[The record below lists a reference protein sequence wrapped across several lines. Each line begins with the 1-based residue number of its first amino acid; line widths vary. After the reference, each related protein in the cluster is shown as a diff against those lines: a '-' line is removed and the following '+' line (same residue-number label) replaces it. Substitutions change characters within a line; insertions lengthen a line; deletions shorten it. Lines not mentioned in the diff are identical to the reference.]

1 MYDELI
7 KVVRERRSCKN
18 FRSDPVANDLVT
30 KVVDAGIW
38 AASGR
43 GLQSPIV
50 IRIKDAALRAR
61 ISAENAAIL
70 GREIDPFYGAP
81 EILLVLVES
90 SVNTAVCDGSLVLG
104 NMMLA
109 AHALGLG
116 SCWIHRAR
124 EESENPNG
132 VVAEI
137 VKRLSL
143 PGKYVGVGHLALGYA
158 AAPLPPP
165 PPRKPGRSLEV

>member
-7 KVVRERRSCKN
+7 KLVRERRSCKN
-18 FRSDPVANDLVT
+18 FRPDKVADELVA
-30 KVVDAGIW
+30 KVVEAGVW

-43 GLQSPIV
+43 GLQSPV
-50 IRIKDAALRAR
+50 VVRLKDAALRVR
-61 ISAENAAIL
+61 ISVENAAIL

-81 EILLVLVES
+81 EILLVLVEAG
-90 SVNTAVCDGSLVLG
+90 VNTAVCDGSLVLG

-109 AHALGLG
+109 AHSLGLG

-124 EESENPNG
+124 EESEKPDG

-165 PPRKPGRSLEV
+165 PPRRAGRFLEV

>member
-109 AHALGLG
+109 AYALGLG

>member
-7 KVVRERRSCKN
+7 KLVRERRSCKN
-18 FRSDPVANDLVT
+18 FRPDKVADELVA
-30 KVVDAGIW
+30 KVVEAGVW

-43 GLQSPIV
+43 GLQSPV
-50 IRIKDAALRAR
+50 VVRLKDAGLRSR

-81 EILLVLVES
+81 EILLVLVEAG
-90 SVNTAVCDGSLVLG
+90 VNTAVCDGSLVLG

-109 AHALGLG
+109 AHSLGLG

-124 EESENPNG
+124 EESEKPDG

-165 PPRKPGRSLEV
+165 PPRRAGRFLEV

>member
-7 KVVRERRSCKN
+7 KLVRERRSCKN
-18 FRSDPVANDLVT
+18 FRPDKVADELVA
-30 KVVDAGIW
+30 KVVEAGVW

-43 GLQSPIV
+43 GLQSPV
-50 IRIKDAALRAR
+50 VVRLKDAGLRAR

-81 EILLVLVES
+81 EILLVLVEAG
-90 SVNTAVCDGSLVLG
+90 VNTAVCDGSLVLG

-109 AHALGLG
+109 AHSLGLG

-124 EESENPNG
+124 EESEKPDG

-165 PPRKPGRSLEV
+165 PPRRAGRFLEV